1 MIAKVRKFHPK
12 LGQSFHSMPIAT
24 TAETRFWTYTLI
36 DFIFEN
42 LYRGRTF
49 DFTIQGFPV
58 VDAVWK
64 ETVCISLGFGYWGF
78 RDILPEGARGLAWD
92 MLE

>member
-1 MIAKVRKFHPK
+1 MGSCFIFNTTGTHRAWTIESMIESMIAKVRKVHPK

-42 LYRGRTF
+42 LY
-49 DFTIQGFPV
+49 
-58 VDAVWK
+58 
-64 ETVCISLGFGYWGF
+64 S
-78 RDILPEGARGLAWD
+78 
-92 MLE
+92 